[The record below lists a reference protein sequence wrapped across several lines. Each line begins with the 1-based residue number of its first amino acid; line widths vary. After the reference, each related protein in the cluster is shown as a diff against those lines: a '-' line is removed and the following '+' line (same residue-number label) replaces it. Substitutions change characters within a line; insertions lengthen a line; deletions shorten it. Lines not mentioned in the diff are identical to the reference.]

1 MNLDALTHA
10 FTDLHPVVQALLATT
25 FTWLVT
31 ASGAALVFLFKD
43 LPRKAL
49 DGMLGFTGGVMG
61 CGPVQAVIFGTVW
74 A

>member
-31 ASGAALVFLFKD
+31 ASGAALV
-43 LPRKAL
+43 
-49 DGMLGFTGGVMG
+49 
-61 CGPVQAVIFGTVW
+61 
-74 A
+74 